1 MNPFWF
7 EKDRRKKD
15 ITKSVRNVFKL
26 RKDIHENMI
35 KDKRNN
41 FELKGGNGAMK
52 GRIIR
57 DIRNLFLC

>member
-1 MNPFWF
+1 MKKIE
-7 EKDRRKKD
+7 EKND

-26 RKDIHENMI
+26 RKEIHENMI

>member
-1 MNPFWF
+1 
-7 EKDRRKKD
+7 
-15 ITKSVRNVFKL
+15 
-26 RKDIHENMI
+26 MI

-57 DIRNLFLC
+57 DIRNVFLC

>member
-1 MNPFWF
+1 MNPFRF

-15 ITKSVRNVFKL
+15 TTKSVRNVFKL
-26 RKDIHENMI
+26 RKEIHENMI